1 MINFRGHTGFLKDSQ
16 CYEENRRGNRE
27 SSGSGERT
35 PGSFEESVG
44 GISEEGSGREE
55 TVDFEKIYHDVAVNC
70 FRYFNFTSFE
80 QVDRLTVA
88 QYNVMMEALELK
100 CLTEISKHTGRH
112 ILICCACRT
121 KNRQKTVPVYK
132 KFQKFFDYER
142 ELENL
147 KKKRTKKTDPRF
159 CWTFEVDQER
169 RWRKRQNLIA

>member
-1 MINFRGHTGFLKDSQ
+1 M
-16 CYEENRRGNRE
+16 
-27 SSGSGERT
+27 
-35 PGSFEESVG
+35 
-44 GISEEGSGREE
+44 
-55 TVDFEKIYHDVAVNC
+55 NC

-100 CLTEISKHTGRH
+100 MFDRNFEAHRQAYLDFAVRAERKTG
-112 ILICCACRT
+112 
-121 KNRQKTVPVYK
+121 KKTVPVYK

-159 CWTFEVDQER
+159 AGLSKLIK
-169 RWRKRQNLIA
+169 KRDGENGRIL